1 MALRINP
8 LLVFM
13 GLGVVGL
20 AASGTDEP
28 ESGPELAPAPGSPPP
43 PPPPQTPPG
52 ELVVVDYRD
61 LADSSKRWENRTFE
75 PVGVTLHQMGV
86 SRSADPDDLTGV
98 AGHFVLMRD
107 GRVLWLHNLD
117 KRVKNS
123 AYSDMIQIEV
133 EGNFQSTRG
142 KWWRGSSG
150 NLPMHT
156 LNPAQ
161 ARSLPLLLATLE
173 PWLQPNSRGKFQ
185 LTGHRMAAS
194 KARRGNDPGP
204 EIWTAVAPWALAGN
218 WELGRLIGEGT
229 AIPSSWYD
237 YTAVQPLANA

>member
-1 MALRINP
+1 MAFRTNP
-8 LLVFM
+8 LLAFVA
-13 GLGVVGL
+13 LGAIGL

-28 ESGPELAPAPGSPPP
+28 EAGPELAPTPGGSTP
-43 PPPPQTPPG
+43 PPPPQAPPG

-61 LADSSKRWENRTFE
+61 QADASKRWENRAFN

-98 AGHFVLMRD
+98 AGHFVIMRD

-123 AYSDMIQIEV
+123 AYKNAIQVEV

-142 KWWRGSSG
+142 KWWRGSTG
-150 NLPMHT
+150 NLPVHT

-173 PWLQPNSRGKFQ
+173 PWLTPNSRGKFE
-185 LTGHRMAAS
+185 LGGHRMAAS

-204 EIWTAVAPWALAGN
+204 EIWTAAAPWALGGN
-218 WELGRLIGEGT
+218 WELAPLLGEGT
-229 AIPSSWYD
+229 AIPAKWYD
-237 YTAVQPLANA
+237 YTAVQPFANS